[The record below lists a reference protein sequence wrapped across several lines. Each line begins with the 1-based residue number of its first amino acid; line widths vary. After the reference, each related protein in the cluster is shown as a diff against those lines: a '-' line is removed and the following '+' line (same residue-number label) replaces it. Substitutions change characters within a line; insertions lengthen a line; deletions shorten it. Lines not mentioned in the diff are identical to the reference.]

1 MHKLKT
7 YVVIHKYHVV
17 KYLVQ
22 MLDNSKIKHSWNY
35 KQMINYISKHNMIMV
50 HKDVYIHSHL
60 LRNLLMNKFIIVQQI
75 QIRIET

>member
-7 YVVIHKYHVV
+7 YVEIHKYRVV

-22 MLDNSKIKHSWNY
+22 TLDNSKIKHSWNY

-60 LRNLLMNKFIIVQQI
+60 LRNLLMNKFIIAQLI
-75 QIRIET
+75 QIRIEI